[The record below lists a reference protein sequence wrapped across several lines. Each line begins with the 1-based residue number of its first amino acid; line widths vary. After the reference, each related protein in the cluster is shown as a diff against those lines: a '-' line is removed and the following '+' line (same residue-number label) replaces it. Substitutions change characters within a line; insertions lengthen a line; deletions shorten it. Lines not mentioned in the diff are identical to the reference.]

1 MTARARSGIV
11 GDEAVDAPIDEP
23 GHVLRRVD
31 GPRDD
36 GKPELLRPAEAL
48 LGQVAEG
55 GRPDLAAGTLDES
68 RHGTAEAVD
77 IEPGGP
83 GGGAVDA
90 LLHGVEMALARQARA
105 GELGRDG
112 FERLEGAPVERLHD
126 HAALH
131 PGRAHRLGD
140 GLGEGLGIRR
150 VVAPGGELGLDVEA
164 DVVGA
169 GAANEV
175 EHLGEARDAGAVG
188 RLLGGK
194 AAPVGRTRLQPP
206 DVVAGQLREGQRP
219 DRRPDLAQELAVR
232 TARGVRVEP
241 RVVMDDEDAVAGHA
255 EVELE
260 RRNADRECLREG
272 GKRVLGREPARAA
285 MALQV
290 ERSRLDGPLIG
301 ALCRRD
307 KQHQRRERAREVH
320 SAKPPNRQRTPASR
334 RGRAFPRRAPGVQRR
349 RRGNSVVGCRKSRP
363 ADGLAQAA
371 CGGFAR
377 RPDGF
382 MW

>member
-1 MTARARSGIV
+1 MIAVRSGKTAAERSRKVSGVSGWKFAGFLSRSRSYGVIGAAPWRRCQDLSQRNRRGKRQALCRHHGAGAVRVV

-23 GHVLRRVD
+23 GNVLRRVD

-77 IEPGGP
+77 IESGGP

-126 HAALH
+126 HAALK

-140 GLGEGLGIRR
+140 GLSERLGIWR

-169 GAANEV
+169 GA
-175 EHLGEARDAGAVG
+175 
-188 RLLGGK
+188 
-194 AAPVGRTRLQPP
+194 
-206 DVVAGQLREGQRP
+206 
-219 DRRPDLAQELAVR
+219 VR
-232 TARGVRVEP
+232 SE
-241 RVVMDDEDAVAGHA
+241 
-255 EVELE
+255 E
-260 RRNADRECLREG
+260 RRVGKEC
-272 GKRVLGREPARAA
+272 
-285 MALQV
+285 
-290 ERSRLDGPLIG
+290 RS
-301 ALCRRD
+301 
-307 KQHQRRERAREVH
+307 
-320 SAKPPNRQRTPASR
+320 
-334 RGRAFPRRAPGVQRR
+334 
-349 RRGNSVVGCRKSRP
+349 
-363 ADGLAQAA
+363 
-371 CGGFAR
+371 
-377 RPDGF
+377 
-382 MW
+382 